1 MVNFFHRDTI
11 AGLFFTVMSLFL
23 LFILIPLQTEPSEGD
38 LIALSPRLF
47 CDISGYLL
55 LFLSII
61 LTLSSIRKAVGDG
74 ETDKPELVS
83 TDFLVRGGM
92 SVLVSFIYVMV
103 MPKLGYFVS
112 TTITMIFF
120 LWFFGVKEIKGGV
133 VFLVII
139 LPFVYLLF
147 VLGLKVL
154 LPSGV
159 AF

>member
-11 AGLFFTVMSLFL
+11 AGLFFIVVSLFL
-23 LFILIPLQTEPSEGD
+23 LFVLIPLQTEPNEAGP
-38 LIALSPRLF
+38 IALSPRLF

-55 LFLSII
+55 LFLSVI
-61 LTLSSIRKAVGDG
+61 LTFSSIRKTASD
-74 ETDKPELVS
+74 EEADRPKLIS

-92 SVLVSFIYVMV
+92 AVLVSFIYVMV

-120 LWFFGVKEIKGGV
+120 LWFFGVREVKGFT

-139 LPFVYLLF
+139 LPFVYVLF

>member
-1 MVNFFHRDTI
+1 MVIFFHRDTI
-11 AGLFFTVMSLFL
+11 AGLLFTVISLFL
-23 LFILIPLQTEPSEGD
+23 LFILIPLQTEPSEGGP
-38 LIALSPRLF
+38 IALSPRLF

-55 LFLSII
+55 LLLSVI
-61 LTLSSIRKAVGDG
+61 LTVSSVRKVVGDKKA
-74 ETDKPELVS
+74 DKPKQIS

-92 SVLVSFIYVMV
+92 AVLVSFIYVMV

-120 LWFFGVKEIKGGV
+120 LWFFGVREIKGFT

-139 LPFVYLLF
+139 LPFVYVLF
-147 VLGLKVL
+147 ELGLKVL

-159 AF
+159 VF